1 MGLFGNDSSKTYST
15 TNLSQV
21 DESVQVAGDAQNIL
35 GSGAHL
41 ALTSTSNVRSDT
53 SSKTMAAGAGSFVV
67 DATNTT
73 LGDIIFNQFPEAVQN
88 SISDLLMSNDAITKI
103 IGESISRQQQLESG
117 LTKSM
122 GETLAQQQQFGVDLT
137 KSIDATLTPPES
149 DGKSL
154 SPSIILGLIVAG
166 GLALIMAK
174 RLIKK

>member
-41 ALTSTSNVRSDT
+41 ALTSNLKSMT
-53 SSKTMAAGAGSFVV
+53 AGSGSFVV

-73 LGDIIFNQFPEAVQN
+73 LGDIIFNQFPEAVQD
-88 SISDLLMSNDAITKI
+88 SIGDMLMSNDAVAKA
-103 IGESISRQQQLESG
+103 IGESIS
-117 LTKSM
+117 
-122 GETLAQQQQFGVDLT
+122 QQQQFGIDLT

-166 GLALIMAK
+166 GLALLMAK